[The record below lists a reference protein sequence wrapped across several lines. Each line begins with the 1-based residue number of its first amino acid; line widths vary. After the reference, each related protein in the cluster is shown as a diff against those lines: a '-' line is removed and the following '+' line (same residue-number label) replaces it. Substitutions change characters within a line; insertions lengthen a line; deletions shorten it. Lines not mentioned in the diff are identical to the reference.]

1 MIADLLRHGET
12 ERGGGFR
19 GSLDDALTQTGWQQM
34 RRAVREHTAWDLIVT
49 SPLQRCATFAAEL
62 AQLHGV
68 PLEIQADLRE
78 LHFGEWEGRHPR
90 DLMQDQAA
98 LLARFW
104 DDPYAFTP
112 PGAEPVAAFR
122 QRILAAMADLQR
134 RHVGRRIL
142 IVSHAGVMRLLL
154 ARARSLADRD
164 LLQVEVSHGQ
174 LVSLHLSENGG
185 LTESFA

>member
-1 MIADLLRHGET
+1 MIAELLRHGET

-34 RRAVREHTAWDLIVT
+34 RQAVHQHAGWDLIVT

-62 AQLHGV
+62 AQLHGA

-78 LHFGEWEGRHPR
+78 LHFGEWEGWHPR

-122 QRILAAMADLQR
+122 QRVLAVMADLQR
-134 RHVGRRIL
+134 RHAGRRIL
-142 IVSHAGVMRLLL
+142 IISHAGVMRLLL
-154 ARARSLADRD
+154 ARARCWPDRD

-174 LVSLHLSENGG
+174 LISLHLSENGG
-185 LTESFA
+185 LTESSA